1 MKRLNKIALLAVL
14 LASTFCFESKADSL
28 KDLFGKIS
36 GSDVADV
43 ISGVVG
49 STNLTVADLEG
60 TWKYSGPA
68 VIFLSDD
75 ILQKAGGAAASTTIE
90 KKLAPYY
97 TKLGLTGSS
106 MTCDA
111 EGNFTLTIKG
121 KSVKGTLTAN
131 SDGSFALK
139 LGSSALTSKLG
150 KDRSQTVWIKK
161 SGNTLSIAGDV
172 KKMLEIVKKFSSAS
186 TTISKVT
193 ALLDKY
199 DGICIGLK
207 MSK

>member
-14 LASTFCFESKADSL
+14 LASAFCFESKADSL
-28 KDLFGKIS
+28 KDLLGKIS

-60 TWKYSGPA
+60 TWNYSGPA

-75 ILQKAGGAAASTTIE
+75 ILEKAGGAAAATTIE
-90 KKLAPYY
+90 KKLTPYY
-97 TKLGLTGSS
+97 TKLGLAGST

-111 EGNFTLTIKG
+111 TGNFTLTIKG
-121 KSVKGTLTAN
+121 KSVKGSLTAN
-131 SDGSFALK
+131 ADGSFALK
-139 LGSSALTSKLG
+139 LGSSAIASKLG
-150 KDRSQTVWIKK
+150 SNKNITVYIKK

-172 KKMLEIVKKFSSAS
+172 KKMLEIVKKLSSAS

-193 ALLDKY
+193 TLLDKY
-199 DGICIGLK
+199 DGICIGFK